1 MNNKYEFLSIMKMM
15 LNGYMCCMG
24 MYRFCRTYFSE
35 AFPLRF
41 CVKTS

>member
-1 MNNKYEFLSIMKMM
+1 MNNKYEFLVMTTMM